1 MIGGI
6 MKKQLFVASLLIV
19 FSFPSYAAALMG
31 FAGSSMLM
39 TEIGEYN
46 QELMVNYAP
55 TLHHAFGVEVM
66 RMSPKGSSATT
77 MTGLN
82 YTGLLKRWNL
92 PAAQANI
99 WVMGSIGEAKGQF
112 NGFSYSPSIQFDYET
127 TRLYFLAKT
136 RMVRAPGMNNDVAA
150 IQAGFSFFETDF
162 DETQPWFVLE
172 AKTTRNMQPSMQ
184 VTPALRLI
192 NKNYFLEL
200 GMTNPFNRGERAPR
214 LNLML
219 TY

>member
-1 MIGGI
+1 MC
-6 MKKQLFVASLLIV
+6 KQLFTASLLFI
-19 FSFPSYAAALMG
+19 FSFPTYSAALMG
-31 FAGSSMLM
+31 FEDSTMLM
-39 TEIGEYN
+39 TEVGEYN

-55 TLHHAFGVEVM
+55 SVRHAFGVEVM
-66 RMSPKGSSATT
+66 RMSPKGERATT

-82 YTGLLKRWNL
+82 YTGLLKRWNF
-92 PAAQANI
+92 PSAQANV
-99 WVMGSIGEAKGQF
+99 WFMGSVGEAIGQF
-112 NGFSYSPSIQFDYET
+112 HGFSYSPSVQFDYET
-127 TRLYFLAKT
+127 TRLYFLAKV
-136 RMVRAPGMNNDVAA
+136 RMVRAPDMNNDVAA
-150 IQAGFSFFETDF
+150 IQGGFSFYETDF

-172 AKTTRNMQPSMQ
+172 AKTIQNFNPGTQ

-200 GMTNPFNRGERAPR
+200 GVTNPFDKDERSFR